1 MGNALRLVKE
11 AVPPLFVELIGAQ
24 YLERQYAAEWRRF
37 TYLVDM
43 AVGAC
48 ANEGDYFVDTDVC
61 SLDKKVAS
69 FTGFGSRGI
78 FMSPACSRI

>member
-1 MGNALRLVKE
+1 MCNALRLIKE
-11 AVPPLFVELIGAQ
+11 TVPPLFVELFGAQ

-48 ANEGDYFVDTDVC
+48 ANERDYFVNTDMC
-61 SLDKKVAS
+61 SLDQKVAS

-78 FMSPACSRI
+78 FMPPACSWI